1 MGKAKYQTVGNS
13 GMRKCNKSPLPNK
26 KMQHRLW
33 GKKEEMELREMGGL
47 QFMGSQEKDTT

>member
-1 MGKAKYQTVGNS
+1 
-13 GMRKCNKSPLPNK
+13 
-26 KMQHRLW
+26 MQHRLW